1 MAVTL
6 TDWILLGVLL
16 ASMVVG
22 LWRGLVYEVLSL
34 AGWVA
39 AFVVAQWW
47 APDVVGWLP
56 WMKGASDSL
65 QYAVAFTLVFVLTV
79 FAAGLVSWLIKK
91 LVETVGLRPVDR
103 TLGGFFGLARGVVL
117 LLALTVVLQLTGLS
131 RDDWWSSAQGPVWLE
146 LMLNGLKP
154 LLPPSFQRTGQPV
167 DLRRLVAAAACLAIL
182 LSHVQ
187 SGFAAEQADRP
198 QTLLDMINRDAGYT
212 VPPAL

>member
-1 MAVTL
+1 MATAL

-39 AFVVAQWW
+39 AFVVAQWL

-56 WMKGASDSL
+56 FIKGAPASV
-65 QYAVAFTLVFVLTV
+65 QYAVAFAVVFVVTV

-103 TLGGFFGLARGVVL
+103 TLGGVFGLARGVVL

-131 RDDWWSSAQGPVWLE
+131 RDAWWSTAQGPVWLE
-146 LMLNGLKP
+146 LVLTGLKP
-154 LLPPSFQRTGQPV
+154 LLP
-167 DLRRLVAAAACLAIL
+167 
-182 LSHVQ
+182 
-187 SGFAAEQADRP
+187 
-198 QTLLDMINRDAGYT
+198 QTFVEYL
-212 VPPAL
+212 P

>member
-154 LLPPSFQRTGQPV
+154 LLPPSFVTYLP
-167 DLRRLVAAAACLAIL
+167 
-182 LSHVQ
+182 
-187 SGFAAEQADRP
+187 
-198 QTLLDMINRDAGYT
+198 
-212 VPPAL
+212 

>member
-1 MAVTL
+1 MAVSL
-6 TDWILLGVLL
+6 TDWVLLGVLL

-39 AFVVAQWW
+39 AFVVAQWL

-56 WMKGASDSL
+56 FVKGAPASV
-65 QYAVAFTLVFVLTV
+65 QYAVAFAVVFVVTV

-103 TLGGFFGLARGVVL
+103 TLGGVFGLARGVVL

-131 RDDWWSSAQGPVWLE
+131 KDAWWSTAQGPVWLE
-146 LMLNGLKP
+146 TVLTGLKP
-154 LLPPSFQRTGQPV
+154 LLP
-167 DLRRLVAAAACLAIL
+167 
-182 LSHVQ
+182 
-187 SGFAAEQADRP
+187 
-198 QTLLDMINRDAGYT
+198 QTFVEYL
-212 VPPAL
+212 P

>member
-1 MAVTL
+1 MAVSL
-6 TDWILLGVLL
+6 TDWVLLGVLL

-39 AFVVAQWW
+39 AFVVAQWL

-56 WMKGASDSL
+56 FVKGAPASV
-65 QYAVAFTLVFVLTV
+65 QYAVAFAAVFVATV

-103 TLGGFFGLARGVVL
+103 TLGGVFGLARGVVL

-131 RDDWWSSAQGPVWLE
+131 RDAWWSTAQGPVWLE
-146 LMLNGLKP
+146 IVLTGLKP
-154 LLPPSFQRTGQPV
+154 LLP
-167 DLRRLVAAAACLAIL
+167 
-182 LSHVQ
+182 
-187 SGFAAEQADRP
+187 
-198 QTLLDMINRDAGYT
+198 QTFVEYL
-212 VPPAL
+212 P